1 MMCSRRWR
9 ILACVPI
16 REVATMPSMAKQK
29 PKAGEPDDAQKPISY
44 RPSAEVA
51 TAMRTYRDRFK
62 VKPAKSA
69 IIERALREFFK
80 AEGIE
85 IEVNGDGDQ

>member
-1 MMCSRRWR
+1 
-9 ILACVPI
+9 
-16 REVATMPSMAKQK
+16 MPAMAKQK
-29 PKAGEPDDAQKPISY
+29 PPAKDADDPMKPISY
-44 RPSAEVA
+44 RPSSEVA
-51 TAMRTYRDRFK
+51 AALRRYREKFK

-85 IEVNGDGDQ
+85 IDLNGADE